1 MKRLAPGRKRS
12 MDDRTKNT
20 MRETTGRLHSANERS
35 GRSALSV
42 VIGVLLPLV
51 VLGGGA
57 WGTWYLVETGPKAQP
72 KKGGGRNARLV
83 EVEVACRSDVNTTI
97 KAMGTVKP
105 ALQIDLQPRVAG
117 EVIEV
122 SEDWVPGRLYAEGEL
137 ILRIDPTDYDLIVR
151 QQKSDVAKV
160 KSLYRLEVGNQTIA
174 KSEYE
179 LLGETIREED
189 RDLVLRK
196 PQLQSVEAAME
207 TARAALAKAE
217 LDLARAEVRSPFN
230 AIVVT
235 GDAKLGAQVS
245 AATRLA
251 RLVGTDEYWVELSLP
266 VDQLKWIE
274 IPRGDETGG
283 SLVRVFD
290 EAAWGEGVQRL
301 GHVIRL
307 AGDLEEEGRMARV
320 FAAVADPLA
329 LGEENAGAPRLL
341 IGSFVSVEIEG
352 RTLDDVIALDREL
365 LRDGDRVWVLSE
377 EGTLEIRDVTVAFR
391 GRGRVLISSGVEE
404 GEMIVAT
411 DLSAP
416 VGGMP
421 LRTVDEGER

>member
-1 MKRLAPGRKRS
+1 MESRATNQK
-12 MDDRTKNT
+12 
-20 MRETTGRLHSANERS
+20 S
-35 GRSALSV
+35 GRGAPWLLFSIV
-42 VIGVLLPLV
+42 LPLL
-51 VLGGGA
+51 VLGGG
-57 WGTWYLVETGPKAQP
+57 TWATYYLAMTGPKAEER
-72 KKGGGRNARLV
+72 GDGERNARLV
-83 EVEVACRSDVNTTI
+83 EVVVARRSSEPTVVYP
-97 KAMGTVKP
+97 MGRVTP
-105 ALQIDLQPRVAG
+105 ALEIDLQPRVGG
-117 EVIEV
+117 EVIEA
-122 SEDWVPGRLYAEGEL
+122 SGKLMPGGVFREGEM
-137 ILRIDPTDYDLIVR
+137 ILKIDPTDYELVVR
-151 QQKSDVAKV
+151 QRKSDVSEAE
-160 KSLYRLEVGNQTIA
+160 SRYQLELGNQLVA
-174 KSEYE
+174 QSEYE

-217 LDLARAEVRSPFN
+217 LDLARAVVRSPFN

-320 FAAVADPLA
+320 FAAAADPLA